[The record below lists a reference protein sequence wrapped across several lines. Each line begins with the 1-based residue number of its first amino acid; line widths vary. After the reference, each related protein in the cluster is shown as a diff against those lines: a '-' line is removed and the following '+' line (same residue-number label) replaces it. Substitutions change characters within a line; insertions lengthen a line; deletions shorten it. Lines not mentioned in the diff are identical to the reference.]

1 MLLKSFG
8 EYWNPATVAWDDG
21 KLFGEAKINRKRR
34 NIDFWNAR
42 GVYVL
47 YNDFKAIYVG
57 KSERSIGDRLNAHLT
72 DRFAGRWDMFSW
84 FSTDK
89 PNIVKGNTNAAQGRG
104 VKVSEMVKTFESIL
118 IIATTSP
125 LNRKYESLPGAIQFE
140 QVNAHSHRSM
150 RQYFEDVLSRLE

>member
-8 EYWNPATVAWDDG
+8 EYWNPATVEWEN
-21 KLFGEAKINRKRR
+21 KQLLGEAKIRRKKRT
-34 NIDFWNAR
+34 IDFWHAR

-47 YNDFKAIYVG
+47 YSDFKAIYVG
-57 KSERSIGDRLNAHLT
+57 KSEDSIGNRLNAHLT

-89 PNIVKGNTNAAQGRG
+89 PNVVKGNVNAAKGRG

-118 IIATTSP
+118 IVATAP
-125 LNRKYESLPGAIQFE
+125 ALNRKYESIPGAIQFE
-140 QVNAHSHRSM
+140 QLNAHSHRSM
-150 RQYFEDVLSRLE
+150 RQYFEEVLSRLP

>member
-8 EYWNPATVAWDDG
+8 EYWNPTTVAWEERQLHG
-21 KLFGEAKINRKRR
+21 VAKIRNKKRT
-34 NIDFWNAR
+34 IDFWNAR

-47 YNDFKAIYVG
+47 YSDFRAIYVG
-57 KSERSIGDRLNAHLT
+57 KSEDSIGKRLCAHLT

-89 PNIVKGNTNAAQGRG
+89 PNVVQGGVNAARGRY

-118 IIATTSP
+118 IVATAP
-125 LNRKYESLPGAIQFE
+125 ALNRRYESVPGAIQFE
-140 QVNAHSHRSM
+140 QLNAHPHRSM
-150 RQYFEDVLSRLE
+150 RQYFEEVLSRLP

>member
-8 EYWNPATVAWDDG
+8 EYWNPTTVGWTKSNLLGDS
-21 KLFGEAKINRKRR
+21 KINGKKCTI
-34 NIDFWNAR
+34 NFWNAR

-47 YNDFKAIYVG
+47 YNDFKPIYVG
-57 KSERSIGDRLNAHLT
+57 KSESSLGGRVYAHLT

-89 PNIVKGNTNAAQGRG
+89 PNIIKGDTNAAKGRV

-118 IIATTSP
+118 IISAAPP
-125 LNRKYESLPGAIQFE
+125 LNRRYESIPGAIQFE
-140 QVNAHSHRSM
+140 QVNSHPNKSI
-150 RQYFEDVLSRLE
+150 RQLLEEILAKP